1 MTITATDL
9 PSPTI
14 PVTAS
19 GPPGTPGTC
28 PGRGGGGSWPG
39 TGNGGGGSA
48 PGGGAWPGTGV
59 VTRGM
64 NGSGRPAGH
73 EIRGDDYDEDH
84 QTVARKRIFLEK
96 LADLGN
102 DRADPGHLPSPPGK
116 HVRFDIG
123 VDGQF
128 RNLLRAER
136 QVPDGDHARKRVQ
149 LGG

>member
-48 PGGGAWPGTGV
+48 PGGGAWPGTGA

-64 NGSGRPAGH
+64 NGSGRPVGPCGTTDAFGSVGVAAAPGAGA
-73 EIRGDDYDEDH
+73 RAGARAWAGAWPGAGALAPAA
-84 QTVARKRIFLEK
+84 VAG
-96 LADLGN
+96 A
-102 DRADPGHLPSPPGK
+102 
-116 HVRFDIG
+116 
-123 VDGQF
+123 
-128 RNLLRAER
+128 
-136 QVPDGDHARKRVQ
+136 
-149 LGG
+149 GG

>member
-64 NGSGRPAGH
+64 NGSGRPVGPCGTHDVLGSVCVAGAPGAGA
-73 EIRGDDYDEDH
+73 RAGAGAWAGARPGA
-84 QTVARKRIFLEK
+84 VA
-96 LADLGN
+96 
-102 DRADPGHLPSPPGK
+102 PGAAAGGGEGGRVAAGGGPPPPKNPPG
-116 HVRFDIG
+116 
-123 VDGQF
+123 
-128 RNLLRAER
+128 
-136 QVPDGDHARKRVQ
+136 PT
-149 LGG
+149 

>member
-64 NGSGRPAGH
+64 NGSGRPVGPC
-73 EIRGDDYDEDH
+73 GPTDVVGSVG
-84 QTVARKRIFLEK
+84 VAR
-96 LADLGN
+96 A
-102 DRADPGHLPSPPGK
+102 PGAGAGAGAGACAGPWPGAVPLVAAGAGVRGGRGASP
-116 HVRFDIG
+116 
-123 VDGQF
+123 
-128 RNLLRAER
+128 
-136 QVPDGDHARKRVQ
+136 
-149 LGG
+149 